1 MVGNLV
7 RFCVAFGGV
16 WGLFCFFFF
25 LFSFLLSFLLPFKGR
40 RKNLDHIK
48 LIQYAKSLG
57 GRVVWRGDSSSP
69 RGIGIENILFCPP
82 LTRG

>member
-16 WGLFCFFFF
+16 WDSSVFFF
-25 LFSFLLSFLLPFKGR
+25 SAFLLSFLLPFKGR

-69 RGIGIENILFCPP
+69 WGIGIENILFCPP